1 LVTADDDDSDVSLV
15 IAGDL
20 SAFERIVGRW
30 RGPLINLAYRFCR
43 DQSRA
48 EDLAQEAFIR
58 AFGGLSRWHRR
69 SKFSTWL
76 LALAMNVY
84 RSELRRTPPLMVSL
98 DGLAELLDP
107 KDFSEEVAEAAT
119 RRAIRRAVLTL
130 PPKYREALI
139 LYYFHEMDV
148 STAARTLGLP
158 EGTLKARL
166 ARGRDMLRS
175 KIPALVDGPHVT
187 RCSDER

>member
-1 LVTADDDDSDVSLV
+1 MTADDDESDVSLV

-20 SAFERIVGRW
+20 SAFERIVVRW
-30 RGPLINLAYRFCR
+30 QGPLINLAFRFCR

-48 EDLAQEAFIR
+48 EDLAQEAFLR
-58 AFGGLSRWHRR
+58 AFGALSRWHRR

-84 RSELRRTPPLMVSL
+84 RSELRRTPPITVSL
-98 DGLAELLDP
+98 DGLVELLET
-107 KDFSEEVAEAAT
+107 KDISEEVAETAK

-130 PPKYREALI
+130 PAKYREALI
-139 LYYFHEMDV
+139 LFYFHDMDV
-148 STAARTLGLP
+148 GTAARTLGLP

-166 ARGRDMLRS
+166 SRGRDLLRS
-175 KIPALVDGPHVT
+175 KIPAFVDEPRLKSVD
-187 RCSDER
+187 R